1 MTHSSWFPDPALII
15 GASRGI
21 GLALAREVLTRSSDG
36 TVILASR
43 SALASDELSPLV
55 AQYEGRLTRM
65 TMDVTDQ
72 ASVADTARRLD
83 ELSVR
88 PALVL
93 NAAGLL
99 HDADQRLRPE
109 KRLEDLDAEAMQR
122 VFAVN
127 SIGTALCLRY
137 FLPLM
142 ADEGK
147 AVFASISAR
156 VGSIG
161 DNRLGGWYSYRASK
175 AALNQLIKTGSIEA
189 RRRFENVILTALHP
203 GTTDTAL
210 SAPFQANVPEGKLF
224 TPQFVAQQLLQ
235 VIDGLS
241 IKDSGGFFAW
251 DGERI
256 PW

>member
-1 MTHSSWFPDPALII
+1 MTHSSRFPDPALII

-21 GLALAREVLTRSSDG
+21 GLALARELLARSSDG

-43 SALASDELSPLV
+43 SALASDELRPLV

-72 ASVADTARRLD
+72 ASVADAARRLD

-99 HDADQRLRPE
+99 HDANQSLRPE

-142 ADEGK
+142 ADEG
-147 AVFASISAR
+147 
-156 VGSIG
+156 
-161 DNRLGGWYSYRASK
+161 
-175 AALNQLIKTGSIEA
+175 
-189 RRRFENVILTALHP
+189 
-203 GTTDTAL
+203 
-210 SAPFQANVPEGKLF
+210 
-224 TPQFVAQQLLQ
+224 
-235 VIDGLS
+235 
-241 IKDSGGFFAW
+241 
-251 DGERI
+251 
-256 PW
+256 